1 MEDKEENKN
10 EDNKILII
18 SEISKI
24 DGDAIDSEE
33 TVKTVLK
40 FNIMR

>member
-18 SEISKI
+18 NEISKI
-24 DGDAIDSEE
+24 DEDAIDSEE